1 MSSLS
6 LQWPSETLW
15 SQIEP
20 LWPGFSV
27 EVQPELTSTNTV
39 LMERAREGHLQPT
52 LLVAERQTAGR
63 GRLGRHW
70 APSTPGQAL
79 TFSMGVPLGS
89 GDLSGLSL
97 MVGCCVAASLDP
109 QHRQELR
116 IKWPNDL
123 WYHQRKLVGIL
134 VEVCL
139 VGQERYVVVG
149 VGINI
154 AAVGALPPPEPGRP
168 APQPPACVQEWE
180 PDATAPGI
188 LARVA
193 PALAQALAQ
202 FARAGFAPW
211 QARFAA
217 RDALAGRAVWLSDGS
232 VGTACGVSERG
243 GLRVRIEQPGVAP
256 AVREVLSDEISV
268 RPLPP
273 SGGRILST
281 DASA

>member
-1 MSSLS
+1 M
-6 LQWPSETLW
+6 
-15 SQIEP
+15 
-20 LWPGFSV
+20 
-27 EVQPELTSTNTV
+27 
-39 LMERAREGHLQPT
+39 
-52 LLVAERQTAGR
+52 
-63 GRLGRHW
+63 
-70 APSTPGQAL
+70 
-79 TFSMGVPLGS
+79 
-89 GDLSGLSL
+89 
-97 MVGCCVAASLDP
+97 
-109 QHRQELR
+109 
-116 IKWPNDL
+116 
-123 WYHQRKLVGIL
+123 
-134 VEVCL
+134 
-139 VGQERYVVVG
+139 VVG